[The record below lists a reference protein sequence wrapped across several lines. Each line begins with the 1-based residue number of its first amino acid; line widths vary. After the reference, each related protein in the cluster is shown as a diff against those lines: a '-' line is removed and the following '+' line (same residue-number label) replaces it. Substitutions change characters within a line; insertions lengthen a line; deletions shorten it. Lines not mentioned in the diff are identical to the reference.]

1 MSPKA
6 PTEPL
11 AQRRLAILL
20 REACYRRDHDAVL
33 RLVAEHPIGARASHV
48 RHNLSAEARAYL
60 DSVMMMED

>member
-20 REACYRRDHDAVL
+20 REACYRRDHDAVS
-33 RLVAEHPIGARASHV
+33 RLVAEHPVGVRSSHV
-48 RHNLSAEARAYL
+48 QHNLSEAGRAYL
-60 DSVMMMED
+60 HSVMEES